1 MRRRNARR
9 RIHWGRKILGFV
21 FAMLLA
27 ADGFIMIAN
36 AIYRNDILKQI
47 PVVDNQSPVIELK
60 GGNSLT
66 VAIDEPFSDPGFDA
80 YDDSVIPKVEIESNV
95 NPRKEGDYKIKY
107 LASDEAG
114 NNTSVE
120 RSVKVIRPKGEIYLT
135 FDDGPSEYTALL
147 LDILKKYGVRATFFV
162 TGFGDDALI
171 LREFNDG
178 HAVGLHTFTHNYA
191 EIYTSIDNYASDLQK
206 VNDRVKSLT
215 GKATH
220 LLRFP
225 GGSSNMVSSLYDNG
239 SNIMSALVSEV
250 EKWGYKYFDWNVD
263 SDDAGSANSADEV
276 FNNVVNS
283 LKVGDKSIVLQ
294 HDTKQFSIEAVE
306 RIIDY
311 GLSNGFVFMPLS
323 IDSFS
328 AHHSVNN

>member
-1 MRRRNARR
+1 M
-9 RIHWGRKILGFV
+9 
-21 FAMLLA
+21 
-27 ADGFIMIAN
+27 
-36 AIYRNDILKQI
+36 
-47 PVVDNQSPVIELK
+47 IELK